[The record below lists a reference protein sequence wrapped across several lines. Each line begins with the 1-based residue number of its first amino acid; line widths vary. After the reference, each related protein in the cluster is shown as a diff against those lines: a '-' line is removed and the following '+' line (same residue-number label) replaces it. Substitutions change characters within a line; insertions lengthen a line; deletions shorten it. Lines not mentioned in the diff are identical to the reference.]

1 MDSNRRHFNIWYNKL
16 GVLQFSSPFLLGL
29 LGKKKK
35 SNFVH
40 QKMLSETLDSYF
52 VFTLQYS
59 KTIVF
64 TIFYF

>member
-1 MDSNRRHFNIWYNKL
+1 MDSNRQHFNIWYNKL
-16 GVLQFSSPFLLGL
+16 GVLRFSSPILVGL
-29 LGKKKK
+29 LGQKKG
-35 SNFVH
+35 NFVH

-59 KTIVF
+59 ETIVF